1 MTRARRLVIHRQC
14 VQSLMD
20 AGEWSAQL
28 LFFDELGS
36 SFFMGKN
43 LF

>member
-1 MTRARRLVIHRQC
+1 MVIHRQC

-28 LFFDELGS
+28 LFFDETWLVIFCGQA
-36 SFFMGKN
+36 FVRNRM